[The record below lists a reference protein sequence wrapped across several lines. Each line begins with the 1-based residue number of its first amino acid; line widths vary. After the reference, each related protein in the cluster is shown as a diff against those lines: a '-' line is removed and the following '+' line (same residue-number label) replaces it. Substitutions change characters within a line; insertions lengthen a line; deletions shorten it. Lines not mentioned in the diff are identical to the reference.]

1 MKVFVITN
9 SRGAIVGTVF
19 SGANQH
25 APSPGRPSPLRG
37 QRVHEAELP
46 PELEGNTSVDVLH
59 RALAKLIQKS
69 RRPSAA
75 KGKTRTSAAK
85 SRRAKS

>member
-9 SRGAIVGTVF
+9 SKGAIVGTVF
-19 SGANQH
+19 SSANEN

-46 PELEGNTSVDVLH
+46 PELDGSKSVDVLH
-59 RALAKLIQKS
+59 RALAKLIQKP
-69 RRPSAA
+69 RRPSTA
-75 KGKTRTSAAK
+75 KGKTRRSAAK
-85 SRRAKS
+85 SQRAKS